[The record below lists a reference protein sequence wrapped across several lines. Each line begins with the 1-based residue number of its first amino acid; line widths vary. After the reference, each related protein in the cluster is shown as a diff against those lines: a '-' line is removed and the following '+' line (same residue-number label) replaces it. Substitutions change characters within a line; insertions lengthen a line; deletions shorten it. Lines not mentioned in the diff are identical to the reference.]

1 MREFF
6 TYMERSALPVKVC
19 KIWVNAWRSGP
30 LSREGTLS
38 CHTCCDTGPRF
49 SILIQR
55 TGPFSR
61 LLRHTRGCWGLII
74 TRILTGLIQQMV
86 KAVRNGVK
94 GISVVCEDT
103 DVYVLYL
110 HFYAKLNLSCCFKW
124 KDQVLNEQLLALGQL
139 HMNRGT
145 CCHNCLPLMFLRLWH
160 CGSVFRSRKTHHHRG
175 P

>member
-1 MREFF
+1 MNSVCSLRLLTLYNYNSGWYTIVSRLIHKEADVIIILRTDWLIIHCFTSHARVFF

-19 KIWVNAWRSGP
+19 KIWVYAWRSGP

-103 DVYVLYL
+103 VV
-110 HFYAKLNLSCCFKW
+110 
-124 KDQVLNEQLLALGQL
+124 
-139 HMNRGT
+139 
-145 CCHNCLPLMFLRLWH
+145 
-160 CGSVFRSRKTHHHRG
+160 
-175 P
+175 